1 MTRAPLWHAD
11 VQLKCP
17 DWVDTPGRARG
28 SGTRSCGCWA
38 YAVQQIH
45 IWQIVDG
52 KIVEHWAARDDLG
65 LREQLGLL
73 DTQQQPETR
82 S

>member
-1 MTRAPLWHAD
+1 
-11 VQLKCP
+11 
-17 DWVDTPGRARG
+17 
-28 SGTRSCGCWA
+28 
-38 YAVQQIH
+38 VQQIH